1 MRMFTLENRVLI
13 TGASSGIGK
22 AVALLCNQMGASVI
36 ASGRDMIR
44 LQNLKTTCAYRD
56 FLHIEPRDLLEDI
69 DTLPQWVAGLNQKY
83 GKLTGLVC
91 CAGFASIMPLRVYT
105 RSSAVRLYDIHV
117 HAPLLLA
124 RGFADK
130 RNNIGQGSSIV
141 FLSSAA
147 ALAKEAG
154 LSAYGGAK
162 AAIQAAVISLSR
174 ELAPQGIRINA
185 VAPAM
190 VRTPMNDQYFSMLS
204 PEARDQALAAYP
216 LGIGSPEDV
225 AETIVFLLSESS
237 KWITGQT
244 VVMDG
249 GRY

>member
-1 MRMFTLENRVLI
+1 MTQLTPESRILV
-13 TGASSGIGK
+13 TGASSGIGM
-22 AVALLCNQMGASVI
+22 AVALLCNQMGATVI
-36 ASGRDMIR
+36 ANGRDHTR
-44 LQNLKTTCAYRD
+44 LQDLKNTSANPEQM
-56 FLHIEPRDLLEDI
+56 HIEPRDLQD
-69 DTLPQWVAGLNQKY
+69 DMDNLPQWVAGLRQKY

-91 CAGFASIMPLRVYT
+91 CAGYGAVMPLRAYDRT
-105 RSSAVRLYDIHV
+105 TAAAIYDIHV

-130 RNNIGQGSSIV
+130 RNNAGQGSSIV

-154 LSAYGGAK
+154 LAAYGGAK
-162 AAIQAAVISLSR
+162 AAVQAATISLSR

-190 VRTPMNDQYFSMLS
+190 VRTPMSEKYFAMLS
-204 PEARDQALAAYP
+204 PEARDEALAAYP
-216 LGIGSPEDV
+216 LGIGTPEDV
-225 AETIVFLLSESS
+225 AQAIVFLLGSAG

-244 VVMDG
+244 IVMDG